1 MAGQTSRRIARY
13 SGYGLLVL
21 VVLLAGA
28 ITFTVGWRP
37 IIGPKTRSVDKNKK
51 FEVTQ
56 ARLERGSYL
65 ANSIG
70 NCVIC
75 HSPLQLKGKDEAEYS
90 GAKFSGNTELFKMGD
105 EFFVPTKNISSDP
118 ETGIGAWTDDEV
130 ARAIREGVSRDGHT
144 LFPIMPYKNFSTMS
158 DEDVAS
164 IVVYLRSLPPV
175 KNAIPAR
182 KIPFMLERLINGAPQ
197 PVTSAVAEPNRADKA
212 SYGKYLAT
220 SVGDCDGCHTPTDEK
235 GIPRPGLNFGGG
247 NIFAESG
254 RPVASMNLT
263 PDPTGISYYDE
274 AQFLE
279 TIRTGSV
286 KGRKLNVMMPWWN
299 YRQMTDD
306 DLKSI
311 FAFLRTLPPAKHR
324 IDNTEPPTKCPLD
337 GNEHGLGNKN

>member
-1 MAGQTSRRIARY
+1 MAGQTSRRISRY
-13 SGYGLLVL
+13 AGYGFLVL

-28 ITFTVGWRP
+28 ITFTIGWRP
-37 IIGPKTRSVDKNKK
+37 IIGPKKRPVDKNKK

-65 ANSIG
+65 ANTIS

-75 HSPLQLKGKDEAEYS
+75 HSPLELKGKEEAVFS

-105 EFFVPTKNISSDP
+105 EFFVPTKNITSDP
-118 ETGIGAWTDDEV
+118 ETGIGNWTDDEV
-130 ARAIREGVSRDGHT
+130 ARAIREGVGRDGQT
-144 LFPIMPYKNFSTMS
+144 LFPIMPYKNFSSMS

-164 IVVYLRSLPPV
+164 IVVYLRSLPAV
-175 KNAIPAR
+175 KKQIPPR

-197 PVTSAVAEPNRADKA
+197 PIAASVAEPNRADKA

-220 SVGDCDGCHTPTDEK
+220 SVGDCDACHTPMDEK
-235 GIPRPGLNFGGG
+235 GNPKPGMYFGGG
-247 NIFAESG
+247 NIFPESG
-254 RPVASMNLT
+254 KPVASMNIT

-274 AQFLE
+274 AQFVE

-299 YRQMTDD
+299 YRAMTDD

-324 IDNTEPPTKCPLD
+324 IDNTEPPTKCPID